1 MKQKTGR
8 KPAYEELQIKARFA
22 ALAPKAFAV
31 MEELLDSPNLEDR
44 KWAVE
49 QCAKG
54 FARMIP
60 MEVGGTNGKPIEV
73 QIIDFTNY
81 KPKVISD

>member
-1 MKQKTGR
+1 M
-8 KPAYEELQIKARFA
+8 YEELKIKERFA

-31 MEELLDSPNLEDR
+31 MEKLLDSKDINEQ

-60 MEVGGTNGKPIEV
+60 MEVGGEGGQPIPV
-73 QIIDFTNY
+73 QIIDFTTY
-81 KPKVISD
+81 KFNPTVVTD

>member
-1 MKQKTGR
+1 
-8 KPAYEELQIKARFA
+8 
-22 ALAPKAFAV
+22 
-31 MEELLDSPNLEDR
+31 MEEMLGSENLEDR

-60 MEVGGTNGKPIEV
+60 MEVGGIGNKPIQV
-73 QIIDFTNY
+73 QVIDFSNY
-81 KPKVISD
+81 KPNVIVD

>member
-1 MKQKTGR
+1 
-8 KPAYEELQIKARFA
+8 
-22 ALAPKAFAV
+22 
-31 MEELLDSPNLEDR
+31 MEEMLDSENLEDQ

-60 MEVGGTNGKPIEV
+60 LEVGGEGGKPIPI
-73 QIIDFTNY
+73 QIIDFTTY
-81 KPKVISD
+81 KPKVITD